1 MLEVDNIHAGYGSI
15 KVLDG
20 VTYEVN
26 ESEIVGIIGPNGA
39 GKSTTFKAVFGLIDT
54 WQGATRFKGDQITG
68 LNPDEIIR
76 RGLGYVM
83 QGHRVFPLMTVRE
96 NLEMGGYTLE
106 SELLKDRIQN
116 VYETFPA
123 LGNKSEAMAKTLSG
137 GEKKMLELGMSL
149 LLDPDLL
156 MLDEPSMGL
165 APAIRSQLFEI
176 VFDLRE
182 SQDISFLIIEQNIRE
197 VLEVADRAYVLEQG
211 TVSMTGTGEELLNS
225 PEVIDLYLGSAESG

>member
-1 MLEVDNIHAGYGSI
+1 MLQVNDIHSGYGSI

-20 VTYEVN
+20 VSYQVDEA
-26 ESEIVGIIGPNGA
+26 EIVGIIGPNGA

-54 WQGATRFKGDQITG
+54 WKGGTKFKGDDITG
-68 LNPDEIIR
+68 LEPDEIIR

-96 NLEMGGYTLE
+96 NLEMGGYILE
-106 SELLKDRIQN
+106 NDVLQERIQD
-116 VYETFPA
+116 VYDTFPV
-123 LGNKSEAMAKTLSG
+123 LGDKSEVMAKTLSG

-165 APAIRSQLFEI
+165 APSIRSQLFDI
-176 VFDLRE
+176 VVNLRS
-182 SQDISFLIIEQNIRE
+182 SQDIAFLIIEQNIRE

-211 TVSMTGTGEELLNS
+211 SVSMTGTGEELLNS
-225 PEVIDLYLGSAESG
+225 PEVIDLYLGSAESR